1 MDLAT
6 KWLETAVPW
15 VALGIPLHFTVAA
28 LLTGRF
34 TFARADVAWRW
45 AIRAG
50 GLGLAAAAF
59 IAVGVNHVPTVVSPL
74 GIPRTAVWGVLNFR
88 MDVLSA
94 VMLSLVAFLG
104 WVVLRFSRN
113 YLNGDAGQLRYL
125 RWLQLTLAAVT
136 LLVQANNLLVI
147 ALAWMGTSLALHN
160 LLTYYG
166 RRPQALVAA
175 HKKFLLSR
183 LADISLFGAVFLVGS
198 SQGTLELDQ
207 IFAAHNPAQPLPFA
221 MHAAM
226 TLLALTAI
234 LKCAQLPFHGWL
246 IQVMEAPT
254 PVSALLHAG
263 VVNLGGFVLIRLSP
277 LLSHAELAQNLLLVV
292 GALTAT
298 GAALVM
304 MTRISVKVMLAW
316 STCAQMGLML
326 VQCSLGA
333 YSLALLHLV
342 AHSLYKAHAFLSS
355 GNAVAIRRELA
366 LAPRVSRVGFAAWM
380 LAAVASVSL
389 VALTAT
395 LVGIDLEH
403 ESSWWLPAGLVALS
417 LPALFLRQLAAA
429 NAKTSVYV
437 LAIAAIVPALYY
449 LWHGAFASMLPQSPT
464 AEPARDLA
472 SLFALAAFAVLYI
485 VHAWV
490 SSNPSAPFTQWL
502 FRYAYNGF
510 YLDELFTRLT
520 FRIWPPK
527 ITSLESQN
535 NAKPSI
541 SLAV

>member
-1 MDLAT
+1 MNVAT
-6 KWLETAVPW
+6 KVLETAVPW
-15 VALGIPLHFTVAA
+15 AALGIPILFTAGA

-34 TFARADVAWRW
+34 AFARVDMAWRW
-45 AIRAG
+45 AIRLG
-50 GLGLAAAAF
+50 GLGFASAALV
-59 IAVGVNHVPTVVSPL
+59 AVGVNNVPTVTSPL
-74 GIPRTAVWGVLNFR
+74 GALGTAGSGLLTLR
-88 MDVLSA
+88 LDVLSC
-94 VMLSLVAFLG
+94 VMLTLVTFLG
-104 WVVLRFSRN
+104 WVVLRFSAR
-113 YLNGDAGQLRYL
+113 YLSGDAGQLRYL

-136 LLVQANNLLVI
+136 LLVQVNNLLVM
-147 ALAWMGTSLALHN
+147 ALAWLGTSLALHQ
-160 LLTYYG
+160 LLTYYSN
-166 RRPQALVAA
+166 RPQALVAA

-183 LADISLFGAVFLVGS
+183 LADVSLFAAVLLVGS
-198 SQGTLELDQ
+198 SQGTLELDK
-207 IFAAHNPAQPLPFA
+207 IFAAHSPAQPLSLA

-226 TLLALTAI
+226 TLLALTAV

-277 LLSHAELAQNLLLVV
+277 LLSHAEVAQTLLLVV

-298 GAALVM
+298 AAAMVM

-366 LAPRVSRVGFAAWM
+366 LAPRVARVGFAAWM
-380 LAAVASVSL
+380 LAAVVSISIVSL
-389 VALTAT
+389 SAM
-395 LVGIDLEH
+395 LVGIDLQKD
-403 ESSWWLPAGLVALS
+403 SSWWLPAGLVALS
-417 LPALFLRQLAAA
+417 LPALVIKQLAVPKAKLTAIVLLMAA
-429 NAKTSVYV
+429 T
-437 LAIAAIVPALYY
+437 VPALYY
-449 LWHGAFASMLPQSPT
+449 LWHGVFASLLPQSSA
-464 AEPARDLA
+464 AETVRDVP
-472 SLFALAAFAVLYI
+472 SLFALAAFAALYV

-490 SSNPSAPFTQWL
+490 SSNPGAPSTQWL

-527 ITSLESQN
+527 ITSMESHQN
-535 NAKPSI
+535 VKPSI